1 MVHDPGHV
9 ISNITVCTNECGR
22 VAGIVGML
30 LRVPWYRVCT
40 NVLYNTNAAPCI
52 HDAGVA
58 GDDTYD
64 RSGDA
69 QIHHLVDVGSST
81 LDIWMHT
88 HDLHSRSAGMVDAI
102 LGMHHSG
109 TPRVCALNALH
120 VLHS

>member
-1 MVHDPGHV
+1 MSAG
-9 ISNITVCTNECGR
+9 S

-64 RSGDA
+64 RSGVA
-69 QIHHLVDVGSST
+69 QIHHPVDVGSST
-81 LDIWMHT
+81 RDQWSRGVYTSEGGMAHG
-88 HDLHSRSAGMVDAI
+88 DLHDSCHAPHVVCGTRMLVCTHNAWKHRSSLLCAGVW
-102 LGMHHSG
+102 
-109 TPRVCALNALH
+109 
-120 VLHS
+120 

>member
-1 MVHDPGHV
+1 MSAV
-9 ISNITVCTNECGR
+9 R

-64 RSGDA
+64 RS
-69 QIHHLVDVGSST
+69 LSSR
-81 LDIWMHT
+81 DPPSRGCGIQ
-88 HDLHSRSAGMVDAI
+88 HS
-102 LGMHHSG
+102 
-109 TPRVCALNALH
+109 
-120 VLHS
+120 